1 MTTHILFQIVIRKKD
16 IEDLTCFDV
25 EHGMFI
31 RSEIHFIVKS
41 KAFNFPFIRSTF
53 SVDF

>member
-1 MTTHILFQIVIRKKD
+1 M
-16 IEDLTCFDV
+16 TCFDV

-41 KAFNFPFIRSTF
+41 KTFNFPFIRSTF
-53 SVDF
+53 SVVFKYVTVSRLQNMA